1 MIAEEQL
8 ILGSHPH
15 TLTLGQLIQS
25 ASIER
30 RAMNEHVLAT
40 TILRYETKS
49 FFDVVP
55 FNRTETFL
63 RRSRSWPWR
72 GRTRRRTPSLA
83 HHLSSARV
91 HLKDLGDLRALLPLA
106 DPDL

>member
-40 TILRYETKS
+40 TILRYETES
-49 FFDVVP
+49 FFDVLV
-55 FNRTETFL
+55 
-63 RRSRSWPWR
+63 
-72 GRTRRRTPSLA
+72 
-83 HHLSSARV
+83 
-91 HLKDLGDLRALLPLA
+91 ALFKHQF
-106 DPDL
+106 